1 MSFENSKVPREATLF
16 FPRLDYLE
24 EFTVPKHN
32 KEDEMK
38 AFHDFIQLVPTERP
52 PYSPYDH
59 ALVIGRFQPLHY
71 GHLYLI
77 KQALNIAESVTIG
90 IGSANVRDTDNPFS
104 PEEREYMLR
113 KALKRDKLT
122 GHVLKI
128 VYLDDNPSDDV
139 WLQETLGKVRP
150 QVVVGNNGWV
160 NGIFEGGGID
170 TWEVPHLNRMNY
182 EGKTIRAHLRSV
194 NKL

>member
-1 MSFENSKVPREATLF
+1 MSFENSKVPKEATLF

-32 KEDEMK
+32 KEDEIQ
-38 AFHDFIQLVPTERP
+38 AFNDFIKLVPTERP

-113 KALKRDKLT
+113 KALKREKLT
-122 GHVLKI
+122 GNVLKI

-139 WLQETLGKVRP
+139 WLKETLGKVKP

-170 TWEVPHLNRMNY
+170 TWEVPHLNRMSY